1 MDTGGAR
8 YIVMGTKNIR
18 TPLPLLVPY
27 TQHMPGVWDTLEDL
41 RTAKETKLL
50 WKPPCYLPCAAAR
63 AVLEDPRYGGMNR
76 IDSAAKCAELT
87 GLFIWRKDKVIYRFD
102 HDLAVALA
110 VQAKAMSFDS
120 ILPIDLMMHLPHD
133 CLYLQTDFV
142 KGADGFFVWIE
153 HDAPRDEYELR
164 MQIVSNDFTRTI
176 PLYLHLSE
184 PTLGECVQASV
195 DEAVYQRSRIIAT
208 DLTADER
215 NVLARQDAAAG
226 GDMTEVIRQ
235 SAVHDRQLWQMFAI
249 QLLLYVLADNSDK
262 QPDEQQSKIF
272 RPRKSGSKI
281 KDKHSEIQIENVG
294 VRIGATLRRSSRSVS
309 PPSEKSEPTGNKR
322 RPHMRRGHW
331 HHYWTG
337 ARDSTDRKLK
347 LNWIAPTMIHPEE
360 GKMDEVVI
368 HPVK

>member
-1 MDTGGAR
+1 MKT
-8 YIVMGTKNIR
+8 IQ
-18 TPLPLLVPY
+18 TPLPLLISY
-27 TQHMPGVWDTLEDL
+27 TQRMPCVWDVLEAL
-41 RTAKETKLL
+41 RTDPEAKLL

-63 AVLEDPRYGGMNR
+63 AVLEDTRYGGLNR

-110 VQAKAMSFDS
+110 AQAEAMSFNS
-120 ILPIDLMMHLPHD
+120 VLPIDLMMHLPHD
-133 CLYLQTDFV
+133 CIYLQTDFV
-142 KGADGFFVWIE
+142 KGVDGFFVWIE

-164 MQIVSNDFTRTI
+164 MQIVSNDFLRTI

-195 DEAVYQRSRIIAT
+195 DEAVYQRSRIVAI
-208 DLTADER
+208 DLTAEER
-215 NVLARQDAAAG
+215 NVLARREASAG
-226 GDMTEVIRQ
+226 GNMEDALKQ
-235 SAVHDRQLWQMFAI
+235 SAAHDHQLLQMFAI
-249 QLLLYVLADNSDK
+249 QLLLYVLADNADK
-262 QPDEQQSKIF
+262 QLDEQQAKIF

-294 VRIGATLRRSSRSVS
+294 VRIGAALRRSSGSI
-309 PPSEKSEPTGNKR
+309 PTPSKKSEPTGIKR

-337 ARDSTDRKLK
+337 ARGSADRRLK
-347 LNWIAPTMIHPEE
+347 LNWVAPTMIHPEE
-360 GKMDEVVI
+360 GDADEVVVR
-368 HPVK
+368 PVK